1 MTTHPMSPVDA
12 AWYHMDG
19 PANLAMVTG
28 IMLTKEPLD
37 FKTVRAVYKRR
48 WVGFDRFRQRVV
60 ERGFPMPIPQW
71 EDMPNFDI
79 DQHIHRIGL
88 PAPHDRAALAAIIND
103 IASSPLAAP
112 RYGQGD
118 SRGLNASASLSAHRG
133 RQFR

>member
-48 WVGFDRFRQRVV
+48 WVVFD
-60 ERGFPMPIPQW
+60 
-71 EDMPNFDI
+71 
-79 DQHIHRIGL
+79 
-88 PAPHDRAALAAIIND
+88 
-103 IASSPLAAP
+103 
-112 RYGQGD
+112 
-118 SRGLNASASLSAHRG
+118 
-133 RQFR
+133 